1 MNQAVVNQNLMVQV
15 PQSVL
20 RPTDIS
26 HSSSLK
32 PVQLIDFPSRN
43 RLLLPTFIIQTVNA
57 K

>member
-20 RPTDIS
+20 GPTYIL

-32 PVQLIDFPSRN
+32 PAQLIDFPSRN
-43 RLLLPTFIIQTVNA
+43 RLLSPHLRNSKRQC
-57 K
+57 